1 MALAYDF
8 DIFRIIPDFGTSDPR
23 LAGLLEDFSSGPDRE
38 SATVALFRDAGTA
51 EALRRAPPGL
61 RDYFLDA
68 GFGFNTYSSGAPAGH
83 YPASDEAARLEL
95 IQRLADRAHRF
106 ALPGPEQAAESG
118 DVFHLGAFL
127 EALEQSQPVDMAGA
141 DARPQARVPKP
152 APDHSAGPVI
162 PRKHSLPPLFETEL
176 FEDSPVAPPT
186 PAIRRKFWQSR
197 FFRIGA
203 AAVLVLGAMQMVS
216 GPALTVLASL

>member
-23 LAGLLEDFSSGPDRE
+23 LAGLLEDFSSGPERE
-38 SATVALFRDAGTA
+38 SATVALFRDPRTA
-51 EALRRAPPGL
+51 KALRRAPSGL

-68 GFGFNTYSSGAPAGH
+68 GFGFNTYASGAPAGR

-106 ALPGPEQAAESG
+106 ALPRPEEAAESG
-118 DVFHLGAFL
+118 DVFRLGAFL
-127 EALEQSQPVDMAGA
+127 EALDQSQPFDMAGA
-141 DARPQARVPKP
+141 DAPQQDQPP
-152 APDHSAGPVI
+152 QHTQDHSAGPVI
-162 PRKHSLPPLFETEL
+162 PRKHNLPPLFETEL
-176 FEDSPVAPPT
+176 FADASAAPAT
-186 PAIRRKFWQSR
+186 ASTRRKFWQNR

-203 AAVLVLGAMQMVS
+203 VAALVIGVMQLVS
-216 GPALTVLASL
+216 GPALIALASL